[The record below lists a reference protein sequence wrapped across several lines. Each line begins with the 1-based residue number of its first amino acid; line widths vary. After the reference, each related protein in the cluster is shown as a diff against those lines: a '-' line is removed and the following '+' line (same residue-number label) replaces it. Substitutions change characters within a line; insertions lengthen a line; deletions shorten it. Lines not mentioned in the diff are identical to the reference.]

1 MISRFWRFRP
11 VFPAGLLAGLL
22 GGLLVLG
29 AWAAALSSAGPALA
43 AELTVEVLGLSS
55 DKGKV
60 HFGLYDNPATF
71 PDKEARIQG
80 VETAIRNGRAEAM
93 FRGLEKGLYA
103 VAVFHDENGNG
114 SFDQA
119 LFGIPLEDFGFSN
132 GAKAFFGPPSFESAQ
147 VPVPAGG
154 AKITIRVD

>member
-1 MISRFWRFRP
+1 MISRFRRFGP
-11 VFPAGLLAGLL
+11 VFPAGLLAGFLA
-22 GGLLVLG
+22 LG
-29 AWAAALSSAGPALA
+29 AWAAALLWAGPALA
-43 AELTVEVLGLSS
+43 AELTVEVLGLNS

-60 HFGLYDNPATF
+60 HFALYDNPATF

-80 VETAIRNGRAEAM
+80 IETAIRNGRAEAV

-119 LFGIPLEDFGFSN
+119 LFGIPLENFGFSN
-132 GAKAFFGPPSFESAQ
+132 GAHAIFGPPNFESAQ
-147 VPVPAGG
+147 VPVPEEG
-154 AKITIRVD
+154 AKITIRID